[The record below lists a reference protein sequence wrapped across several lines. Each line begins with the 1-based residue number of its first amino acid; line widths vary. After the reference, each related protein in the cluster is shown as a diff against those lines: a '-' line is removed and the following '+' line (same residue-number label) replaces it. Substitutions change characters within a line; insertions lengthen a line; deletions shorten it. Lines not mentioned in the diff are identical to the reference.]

1 MNNDRNTSRVYVSID
16 HALIIQNVTSS
27 DSSFYFCQPYQAQD
41 VEKDLNFYIDVVD
54 VNKTTI
60 ESGNITEWAKYQK
73 ENFYPINQLFL
84 HGNGPDF
91 VRLRDALR
99 INLVLITT
107 WDAWSDCEVCGR
119 PLGEGIR
126 KKKGHCRIKITP
138 LHLDN
143 TTNVNSS
150 YTEEELQLIEST
162 EIGCRSKILSDLTP
176 TVFNLTKVVPDFVQT
191 DSCTG
196 TCNPDAAGKYR
207 GWKSTKKTG
216 FKYRKTI
223 VLTENSHL
231 TLVCPESTLENVV
244 VWKRNGRN
252 LAAGESV
259 EPPKP
264 NMEPK
269 ITVDTFNTLYL
280 HEVTKN
286 EEGNYTCLVDDIRMQ
301 QTIIYVVSKSRLLT
315 QGCYEINLF
324 ITSVKKKKLMLILA
338 LLRHMMYLGF
348 ILSLTLSCYVAGLII
363 TWTRRRKF
371 KSYEAI
377 RKRRKKLL
385 LTSSSSENDEDD
397 DDDDDVEKATTK
409 KDKVNEHKSLLKSK
423 KKKKTVV

>member
-1 MNNDRNTSRVYVSID
+1 MT
-16 HALIIQNVTSS
+16 
-27 DSSFYFCQPYQAQD
+27 YFA
-41 VEKDLNFYIDVVD
+41 
-54 VNKTTI
+54 
-60 ESGNITEWAKYQK
+60 
-73 ENFYPINQLFL
+73 LFL
-84 HGNGPDF
+84 
-91 VRLRDALR
+91 
-99 INLVLITT
+99 T
-107 WDAWSDCEVCGR
+107 
-119 PLGEGIR
+119 
-126 KKKGHCRIKITP
+126 
-138 LHLDN
+138 
-143 TTNVNSS
+143 
-150 YTEEELQLIEST
+150 
-162 EIGCRSKILSDLTP
+162 
-176 TVFNLTKVVPDFVQT
+176 
-191 DSCTG
+191 
-196 TCNPDAAGKYR
+196 DAAGKYR

-223 VLTENSHL
+223 VLAENSHL
-231 TLVCPESTLENVV
+231 TLVCPEYVFTLITIAPILDCFQNLCRSTLENVV

-286 EEGNYTCLVDDIRMQ
+286 EEGNYTCLVDNIRMQ

-315 QGCYEINLF
+315 Q
-324 ITSVKKKKLMLILA
+324 A

-348 ILSLTLSCYVAGLII
+348 ILSLTLSCYVAGLVI

-385 LTSSSSENDEDD
+385 LTSSSSENDDGDD
-397 DDDDDVEKATTK
+397 DEEEGDVEKGTTNR
-409 KDKVNEHKSLLKSK
+409 KDEVNEKKALLKVK
-423 KKKKTVV
+423 KKKKNVV